1 MGQSE
6 AVNQRKEKRQWPKRP
21 ILHYAENKR
30 LGNTNPTKRS
40 FRRISSFCSISDT
53 RRVTLVRNPM
63 ISHERKKKDGI
74 VTTTKGSILAVICD
88 TDIP

>member
-30 LGNTNPTKRS
+30 LGNTNPTKR
-40 FRRISSFCSISDT
+40 R
-53 RRVTLVRNPM
+53 
-63 ISHERKKKDGI
+63 
-74 VTTTKGSILAVICD
+74 
-88 TDIP
+88 